1 MRAAEESCINNFSNA
16 LASLD
21 DMKTVHTDPNLA
33 SIRRGMRNVL
43 QHDRSETIS
52 EHLTQAFALYGI
64 AQALAF
70 RFEGTMHHEFAKG
83 ALRNTS
89 MLFEEYGFR
98 ELLCRF
104 QDWVPQDSLT
114 NDEASSCLCPIMGYL
129 QQITCAT
136 KMEHWVE
143 GAVNSEA

>member
-89 MLFEEYGFR
+89 MLFEEVCYFHSVATMYPHARYEVWLSRALVSIPGLGPAGFLDKR
-98 ELLCRF
+98 
-104 QDWVPQDSLT
+104 
-114 NDEASSCLCPIMGYL
+114 
-129 QQITCAT
+129 
-136 KMEHWVE
+136 
-143 GAVNSEA
+143 